1 MWQVKIVVEYDN
13 KLVYL
18 FLLQVYFY
26 LNLVRTLVEPRNGED
41 DGTLFCVNS
50 F

>member
-26 LNLVRTLVEPRNGED
+26 LNLVRTLMEPRNGEG
-41 DGTLFCVNS
+41 DGTLFG
-50 F
+50 